1 MPPPGNVQSSL
12 DFLNEAAHFLAAA
25 SPTTSAYLM
34 SCQSE
39 LTFTNEIPQSDL
51 QREHVCGCC
60 GHIFV
65 PGRGSSL
72 KIEPKKTVDKNSRR
86 IKQQQARPDGL
97 PKQKGGVSKLF
108 TCENCGRYTRITLP
122 PAAPMSRRKIAKKP
136 TTQQLAPTTQV
147 TMPTQDEA
155 TQRSAGANAN
165 AGSKKRAKSRKAGLQ
180 ALLAQS
186 NTARSP
192 GLSLADF
199 MKK

>member
-1 MPPPGNVQSSL
+1 MPPPGNVHSSL
-12 DFLNEAAHFLAAA
+12 GFLNEAAHLLAAA
-25 SPTTSAYLM
+25 SPATSAYLM
-34 SCQSE
+34 SCRSE
-39 LTFTNEIPQSDL
+39 LTFANEIPLSDM

-60 GHIFV
+60 GHLFV

-72 KIEPKKTVDKNSRR
+72 KIEPRRSVHTDSRG
-86 IKQQQARPDGL
+86 IKQKQARSNGAPR
-97 PKQKGGVSKLF
+97 QKGSVSKLF
-108 TCENCGRYTRITLP
+108 TCESCGRYTKITLP
-122 PAAPMSRRKIAKKP
+122 PAVPISRRKFSKKP
-136 TTQQLAPTTQV
+136 TTQQLAPTTQDSI
-147 TMPTQDEA
+147 PSQDEA

-186 NTARSP
+186 STTRSP

>member
-12 DFLNEAAHFLAAA
+12 GFLNEAAHLLAAA
-25 SPTTSAYLM
+25 SPATSAYLM
-34 SCQSE
+34 SCRSE
-39 LTFTNEIPQSDL
+39 LTFANEIPQSDQ

-60 GHIFV
+60 GHLFV

-72 KIEPKKTVDKNSRR
+72 KIEPRRAVRKDSRG
-86 IKQQQARPDGL
+86 IKQQKVRPDEAS
-97 PKQKGGVSKLF
+97 KQKGSVSKLF
-108 TCENCGRYTRITLP
+108 TCENCGRYTKITLP
-122 PAAPMSRRKIAKKP
+122 PAVPISRRKMYKKP
-136 TTQQLAPTTQV
+136 TTQQQAPTTH
-147 TMPTQDEA
+147 TSIPNQDEA